1 MALDDTHSYKKKSI
15 IPERQSVKLLLLKMQ
30 EHTCTKYKTLKPLA
44 RGGVYLVH
52 APLHRT
58 DKQIINHKISSDNE
72 RVK

>member
-1 MALDDTHSYKKKSI
+1 
-15 IPERQSVKLLLLKMQ
+15 MQ